1 MAIEVWS
8 SSISTRQIYT
18 RNASAP
24 NLGSDDFLVTHAFPC
39 ATSCLDPSTRNEQKS
54 RILITKLLESS
65 YKRLQI
71 CQFAGPHDIRMFQ
84 ETSFSFYS
92 MTYNENRRTKKV
104 LCRGNTDCCFYYFG
118 LKEVQAINLVVI
130 EAKHADWGWP
140 NSCVHV
146 DSVVRTTQEKA
157 IRLNIIGLLNMVFWV
172 SFL

>member
-1 MAIEVWS
+1 
-8 SSISTRQIYT
+8 
-18 RNASAP
+18 
-24 NLGSDDFLVTHAFPC
+24 
-39 ATSCLDPSTRNEQKS
+39 
-54 RILITKLLESS
+54 
-65 YKRLQI
+65 
-71 CQFAGPHDIRMFQ
+71 MFQ
-84 ETSFSFYS
+84 ETPFSFYS

-118 LKEVQAINLVVI
+118 LKEVQAINLVII